1 MGKKQIQKQIM
12 TLKGM
17 YHYQLNFVLE
27 FLVNNRSIKL
37 VCEFMTALTIKE
49 TQLKYK
55 DQYAWMGKWTK
66 IKLYNTTSSDT
77 SLRYMEFFNMKLT
90 VNFES
95 ESYSFL

>member
-1 MGKKQIQKQIM
+1 MGKKQIQKQTMI
-12 TLKGM
+12 LKGM

-27 FLVNNRSIKL
+27 FLVNNRLIKL

-49 TQLKYK
+49 IQLKYK

-66 IKLYNTTSSDT
+66 IILYNMTSLDT
-77 SLRYMEFFNMKLT
+77 SLRYMEFLNMKFA

-95 ESYSFL
+95 